1 MPVAAFKKLV
11 AAFKKLVAT
20 CGDWRQYWTDVSL
33 KCEISN
39 ESLKKY
45 YYRLMK
51 TNVNGYSVCAS
62 TQKSSRRLLLLFSRI
77 IKMVPHSDSRPNPIK

>member
-1 MPVAAFKKLV
+1 MKNTVATRILRIFLYIKLREIVPVAAFKKLV

-20 CGDWRQYWTDVSL
+20 CGDCRQYWTDVSL

-39 ESLKKY
+39 ESLKKD

-51 TNVNGYSVCAS
+51 THV
-62 TQKSSRRLLLLFSRI
+62 
-77 IKMVPHSDSRPNPIK
+77 